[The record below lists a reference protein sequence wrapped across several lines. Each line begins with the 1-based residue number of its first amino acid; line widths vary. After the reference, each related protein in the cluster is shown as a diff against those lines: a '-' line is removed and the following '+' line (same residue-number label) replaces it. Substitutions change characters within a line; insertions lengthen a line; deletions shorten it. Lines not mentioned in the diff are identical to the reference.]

1 MRVGGGQ
8 EPDCQQRLQ
17 ALCIYATPSY
27 NGGESLKA
35 VPMPP
40 AFIVIT
46 RCACLEAFSFGMFYT
61 NIGISVGHRDAV
73 WLLPHF
79 CKEGV
84 SVVAYK

>member
-40 AFIVIT
+40 AFIVIIH
-46 RCACLEAFSFGMFYT
+46 CARLEASSYATFCT
-61 NIGISVGHRDAV
+61 NIGIFVGYGLRCMLM
-73 WLLPHF
+73 LLF
-79 CKEGV
+79 CKE
-84 SVVAYK
+84 SASIVAQK